1 MRENVLLK
9 VIAKNGIKQLDIV
22 QEELAELIQAISKFK
37 RYNNKESELKVI
49 EEAADVY
56 IMLKQL
62 KMLFNIPQQV
72 IEDEIDIKLDKLE
85 GYLEEE
91 KS

>member
-1 MRENVLLK
+1 MRENLLLK

-37 RYNNKESELKVI
+37 RYNDKESELKVI
-49 EEAADVY
+49 EETADVY

-72 IEDEIDIKLDKLE
+72 IEDEIDVKLDKLE
-85 GYLEEE
+85 GYLNK